1 MGAWVGARRAR
12 GHSGARARR
21 DMAAEARGADADEVL
36 VVALR
41 AAGISE
47 TLDDVRAY
55 EENAG
60 ELARVVR
67 ACAVRVDET
76 WRGRLA
82 ETFPSDDEG
91 VGERF
96 RCAGAYAEAMRG
108 IGYEGED
115 GDGFGFQQFLYPTEA
130 SARGMLKFLLEKLP
144 RKETEVAMRGDVGTS
159 TSDGAVSGEGRRN
172 DRGRARRAVT
182 KSTRTGE
189 AWGRAQTLAGFAGIA
204 AAASAKKRMD
214 DFEEAKTFRSVRLET
229 TAEGG
234 FFGNLRDSELS
245 ALPSI
250 LEFSSQSR
258 AETERDEDAQR
269 LRFGGIERLEI
280 IGPDG
285 QPFDLRKRGGLRG
298 LIAEIFALALR
309 GGFYS
314 EQHVRKARR
323 DLGVAPIRESKV
335 IETAEKV
342 EEDAIDSLEG
352 RLSARERAI
361 EDIQRSIDEA
371 TSVVSAVDDEI
382 ASCADRVKEAMEA
395 TEEKRALTADLE
407 SNYLLHKQ
415 ALGIVISSERPVEE
429 SEAELHKVLAAAK
442 ERMEQL
448 QKEWEAA
455 KAPLVQAIDAHAKAA
470 DEKRANAKIQL
481 EEIEKWRSEGKET
494 STLLRA
500 KEHEQR
506 QLLEEYESA
515 PKNVHRPSFVRRV
528 NEIIKNIKKQEGE
541 INKIVGDTR
550 TVQRE
555 IQSAQELLERTYTV
569 VEETLFREARSDDLC
584 RQAYKHLHGMHSGF
598 ADLLA
603 KVEATGAARRAQ
615 NDLQRK
621 LTALSKQPNNSERVA
636 RDLSLIQE
644 QIVELEAKLSS
655 AA

>member
-67 ACAVRVDET
+67 ACVVRVDET

-342 EEDAIDSLEG
+342 EKDAIDSLEG

>member
-1 MGAWVGARRAR
+1 
-12 GHSGARARR
+12 
-21 DMAAEARGADADEVL
+21 MAAEARGADADEVL

-67 ACAVRVDET
+67 ACVVRVDET

>member
-67 ACAVRVDET
+67 ACVVRVDET

-108 IGYEGED
+108 IGYKGED

>member
-21 DMAAEARGADADEVL
+21 DMAVEARGADADEVL

-67 ACAVRVDET
+67 ACVVRVDET

>member
-1 MGAWVGARRAR
+1 MARKSA
-12 GHSGARARR
+12 
-21 DMAAEARGADADEVL
+21 
-36 VVALR
+36 
-41 AAGISE
+41 
-47 TLDDVRAY
+47 
-55 EENAG
+55 
-60 ELARVVR
+60 
-67 ACAVRVDET
+67 
-76 WRGRLA
+76 
-82 ETFPSDDEG
+82 
-91 VGERF
+91 
-96 RCAGAYAEAMRG
+96 
-108 IGYEGED
+108 
-115 GDGFGFQQFLYPTEA
+115 TEA

-144 RKETEVAMRGDVGTS
+144 RKETEAAMRGDVGTS
-159 TSDGAVSGEGRRN
+159 MNDGTVNGEGRRN
-172 DRGRARRAVT
+172 DRGRARRAVA
-182 KSTRTGE
+182 KSTRAGE
-189 AWGRAQTLAGFAGIA
+189 AWGRAQALAGFSSIVA
-204 AAASAKKRMD
+204 AANAKKRMD
-214 DFEEAKTFRSVRLET
+214 DFEEAKNFQTVRLET

-234 FFGNLRDSELS
+234 FFGNLRDSGLK

-250 LEFSSQSR
+250 LEFSTQSR
-258 AETERDEDAQR
+258 AERERDEDAQR
-269 LRFGGIERLEI
+269 LRFGGVERLEI

-285 QPFDLRKRGGLRG
+285 KPFDLRKRGGLRG

-314 EQHVRKARR
+314 EQQARTARR
-323 DLGVAPIRESKV
+323 DLDAAPMRESKV
-335 IETAEKV
+335 IETVEKI
-342 EEDAIDSLEG
+342 EEDAIESLDG
-352 RLSARERAI
+352 RLSARERAV
-361 EDIQRSIDEA
+361 EDIQRRIDEA
-371 TSVVSAVDDEI
+371 ISVVSAADDEI
-382 ASCADRVKEAMEA
+382 ASCADKVKEAMEA
-395 TEEKRALTADLE
+395 TEEKHALTADLE

-429 SEAELHKVLAAAK
+429 SEAELNKVLAVAK

-448 QKEWEAA
+448 QKEWESA
-455 KAPLVQAIDAHAKAA
+455 KAPLLQAIDAHAKAA

-494 STLLRA
+494 SALLRA

-598 ADLLA
+598 ADLLL

-615 NDLQRK
+615 TDIQRK

>member
-67 ACAVRVDET
+67 ACVVRVDET

-144 RKETEVAMRGDVGTS
+144 RKETEVAMRGDVGTA

>member
-21 DMAAEARGADADEVL
+21 DMAVEARGADADEVL

-67 ACAVRVDET
+67 ACVVRVDET

-342 EEDAIDSLEG
+342 EKDAIDSLEG

-470 DEKRANAKIQL
+470 DEKRENAKIQL

>member
-67 ACAVRVDET
+67 ACVVRVDET

-172 DRGRARRAVT
+172 DLGWARRAVT

>member
-67 ACAVRVDET
+67 ACVVRVDET

-144 RKETEVAMRGDVGTS
+144 RKETEVAMRGDVGTA

-342 EEDAIDSLEG
+342 EEAAIDSLEG

>member
-67 ACAVRVDET
+67 ACVVRVDET

-144 RKETEVAMRGDVGTS
+144 RKETEVAMRGDVGTA

-204 AAASAKKRMD
+204 AAASAKQRMD

>member
-67 ACAVRVDET
+67 ACVVRVDET

>member
-1 MGAWVGARRAR
+1 
-12 GHSGARARR
+12 
-21 DMAAEARGADADEVL
+21 
-36 VVALR
+36 
-41 AAGISE
+41 
-47 TLDDVRAY
+47 
-55 EENAG
+55 
-60 ELARVVR
+60 
-67 ACAVRVDET
+67 
-76 WRGRLA
+76 
-82 ETFPSDDEG
+82 
-91 VGERF
+91 
-96 RCAGAYAEAMRG
+96 
-108 IGYEGED
+108 
-115 GDGFGFQQFLYPTEA
+115 
-130 SARGMLKFLLEKLP
+130 
-144 RKETEVAMRGDVGTS
+144 
-159 TSDGAVSGEGRRN
+159 
-172 DRGRARRAVT
+172 
-182 KSTRTGE
+182 
-189 AWGRAQTLAGFAGIA
+189 LAGFAGIA

-342 EEDAIDSLEG
+342 EEAAIDSLEG

-429 SEAELHKVLAAAK
+429 SKQSCI
-442 ERMEQL
+442 RCSPRQRR
-448 QKEWEAA
+448 EWNNF
-455 KAPLVQAIDAHAKAA
+455 
-470 DEKRANAKIQL
+470 KR
-481 EEIEKWRSEGKET
+481 
-494 STLLRA
+494 
-500 KEHEQR
+500 
-506 QLLEEYESA
+506 
-515 PKNVHRPSFVRRV
+515 
-528 NEIIKNIKKQEGE
+528 
-541 INKIVGDTR
+541 
-550 TVQRE
+550 
-555 IQSAQELLERTYTV
+555 
-569 VEETLFREARSDDLC
+569 
-584 RQAYKHLHGMHSGF
+584 SG
-598 ADLLA
+598 
-603 KVEATGAARRAQ
+603 R
-615 NDLQRK
+615 QRK
-621 LTALSKQPNNSERVA
+621 LHSCKPSTHTQKLLMKSVRMQRFNWKRLKSGAQKGKKRV
-636 RDLSLIQE
+636 L
-644 QIVELEAKLSS
+644 
-655 AA
+655 

>member
-1 MGAWVGARRAR
+1 MT
-12 GHSGARARR
+12 
-21 DMAAEARGADADEVL
+21 AEVRGADADEVL

-60 ELARVVR
+60 ELVRVVR
-67 ACAVRVDET
+67 ACVVRVDET

-82 ETFPSDDEG
+82 ETFPSDDES

-115 GDGFGFQQFLYPTEA
+115 GDGIGFQQFLYPTEA

-144 RKETEVAMRGDVGTS
+144 RKETEAAMRGDVGTS
-159 TSDGAVSGEGRRN
+159 MNDGTVNGEGRRN
-172 DRGRARRAVT
+172 DRGRARRAVA
-182 KSTRTGE
+182 KSTRAGE
-189 AWGRAQTLAGFAGIA
+189 AWGRAQALAGFSSIVA
-204 AAASAKKRMD
+204 AANAKKRMD
-214 DFEEAKTFRSVRLET
+214 DFEEAKNFQTVRLET

-234 FFGNLRDSELS
+234 FFGNLRDSGLK

-250 LEFSSQSR
+250 LEFSTQSR
-258 AETERDEDAQR
+258 AERERDEDAQR
-269 LRFGGIERLEI
+269 LRFGGVERLEI

-285 QPFDLRKRGGLRG
+285 KPFDLRKRGGLRG
-298 LIAEIFALALR
+298 LVAEIFALALR

-314 EQHVRKARR
+314 EQQARTARR
-323 DLGVAPIRESKV
+323 DLDAAPMRESKV
-335 IETAEKV
+335 IETVEKI
-342 EEDAIDSLEG
+342 EEDAIESLEG
-352 RLSARERAI
+352 RLSARERAV
-361 EDIQRSIDEA
+361 EDIQRRIDEA
-371 TSVVSAVDDEI
+371 ISVVSAADDEI
-382 ASCADRVKEAMEA
+382 ASCADKVKEAMEA
-395 TEEKRALTADLE
+395 TEEKHALTADLE

-429 SEAELHKVLAAAK
+429 SEAELNKVLAVAK

-455 KAPLVQAIDAHAKAA
+455 KAPLLQAIDAHAKAA

-494 STLLRA
+494 SALLRA
-500 KEHEQR
+500 KEHKQR

-598 ADLLA
+598 ADLLV

-615 NDLQRK
+615 TDIQRK

>member
-1 MGAWVGARRAR
+1 
-12 GHSGARARR
+12 
-21 DMAAEARGADADEVL
+21 MAVEARGADADEVL

-67 ACAVRVDET
+67 ACVVRVDET

-429 SEAELHKVLAAAK
+429 SEVELHKVLAAAK

-598 ADLLA
+598 ADLLV

>member
-1 MGAWVGARRAR
+1 MT
-12 GHSGARARR
+12 
-21 DMAAEARGADADEVL
+21 AEARGADADEVL

-67 ACAVRVDET
+67 ACVVRVDET

-82 ETFPSDDEG
+82 ETFPSDDES

-115 GDGFGFQQFLYPTEA
+115 GDGIGFQQFLYPTA

-144 RKETEVAMRGDVGTS
+144 RKETEAAMRGDVGTS
-159 TSDGAVSGEGRRN
+159 MNDGTVNGEGRRN
-172 DRGRARRAVT
+172 DRGRARRAVA
-182 KSTRTGE
+182 KSTRAGE
-189 AWGRAQTLAGFAGIA
+189 AWGRAQALAGFSSIVA
-204 AAASAKKRMD
+204 AANAKKRMD
-214 DFEEAKTFRSVRLET
+214 DFEEAKIFQTVRLET

-234 FFGNLRDSELS
+234 FFGNLRDSGLN

-250 LEFSSQSR
+250 LEFSTQSR
-258 AETERDEDAQR
+258 AERERDEDAQR
-269 LRFGGIERLEI
+269 LRFGGVERLEI

-285 QPFDLRKRGGLRG
+285 KPFDLRKRGGLRG

-309 GGFYS
+309 GGFYL
-314 EQHVRKARR
+314 EQQARTARR
-323 DLGVAPIRESKV
+323 DLVAAPMRESKV
-335 IETAEKV
+335 IETVEKI
-342 EEDAIDSLEG
+342 EEDAIESLEG
-352 RLSARERAI
+352 CLSARERAV
-361 EDIQRSIDEA
+361 EDIQRRIDEA
-371 TSVVSAVDDEI
+371 ISVVSAADDEI
-382 ASCADRVKEAMEA
+382 ASCADKVKEAMEA
-395 TEEKRALTADLE
+395 TEEKHALTADLE

-429 SEAELHKVLAAAK
+429 SEAELNKVLAVAK

-455 KAPLVQAIDAHAKAA
+455 KAPLLQAIDAHAKAA

-598 ADLLA
+598 ADLLV

-615 NDLQRK
+615 TDIQRK